1 MKLCKLRNVRNF
13 GLFLLI
19 LFFLVNCKKE
29 SEPIS
34 SANEK
39 PGHIPGMGEAAGS
52 PIGTQFTL
60 PKGIKLIGDI
70 VGKESGPDNGQ
81 CVYDGSGFW
90 VNVTMTL
97 RNDSISSPVTVEFP
111 PGLIVTSAA
120 EGFQHGLL
128 IERVLVT
135 LPPKENGG
143 PGQPCKVTLML
154 SCLNASRH
162 PSSAEASYKLGP
174 ITSSSLLKDFI
185 HRLSTKRT
193 KYSEYQG
200 SDLFFENQEYVQDA
214 LWSITD
220 GDGLTER
227 DLQHI
232 SQLPS
237 K

>member
-1 MKLCKLRNVRNF
+1 MTRYSLRNIRNS
-13 GLFLLI
+13 GLFLLM
-19 LFFLVNCKKE
+19 LLFLVNCKKE
-29 SEPIS
+29 SEPIR
-34 SANEK
+34 SANDK
-39 PGHIPGMGEAAGS
+39 PGHIPGVGEASGL
-52 PIGTQFTL
+52 PEGTQFAL
-60 PKGIKLIGDI
+60 PKGIKLIGAI
-70 VGKESGPDNGQ
+70 VGEENGPDNGQ

-97 RNDSISSPVTVEFP
+97 RNDSISSSVTVEFP
-111 PGLIVTSAA
+111 PGLVITSLS

-128 IERVLVT
+128 LEQVLVT

-143 PGQPCKVTLML
+143 PGQPCQVTLML

-174 ITSSSLLKDFI
+174 VTSSALLKDFI
-185 HRLSTKRT
+185 YRLSGKKT

-220 GDGLTER
+220 GDGLTDT
-227 DLQHI
+227 DLKHI
-232 SQLPS
+232 SQLPD